1 MSTTT
6 ITTTA
11 LYDIL
16 SEKLGREQAKNLVDY
31 VDAKIDKSVDD
42 RIKDISTKTDIA
54 ELKAVFKDDI
64 INLQRWMIGIF
75 VTLALMIIGLY
86 FRK

>member
-1 MSTTT
+1 MSTAT
-6 ITTTA
+6 ITTTS

-31 VDAKIDKSVDD
+31 VDTKIDKSLED
-42 RIKDISTKTDIA
+42 KTKSLAT
-54 ELKAVFKDDI
+54 KDDI

-75 VTLALMIIGLY
+75 VTLALMILGLY
-86 FRK
+86 ATILLR